1 MIKTPGT
8 VRPIVSTQIMSVLL
22 MSCVHRR
29 LLELPRCLG
38 PPYLRQS
45 SLALTFHFHCGVPKF
60 RNNLNIEFSTWQ
72 HALAACLGVRAT
84 ITECDIQF
92 LVR

>member
-8 VRPIVSTQIMSVLL
+8 VSTQIMSVLL

-38 PPYLRQS
+38 PPYLRRG
-45 SLALTFHFHCGVPKF
+45 SLALTFRFHCGVLKF
-60 RNNLNIEFSTWQ
+60 RNNIEFSTWQ
-72 HALAACLGVRAT
+72 RALACLGVRAT
-84 ITECDIQF
+84 ITECDIRF
-92 LVR
+92 LV